1 MKKRYKAI
9 LFGVFKKNSQNF
21 HFEFFQSFYMWKT
34 NTVFFIFIQFLYIWG
49 RFWSFSERLVI
60 FMSFELLKFFI
71 ENGLLLEEFV
81 DFIVERVL
89 FGDSLN
95 LLKIKSFEDIGI
107 DLNGIIGFY
116 LYEFIVLEFVL
127 FSFEEL
133 GDFIRTLNEV
143 SEMRIFDEVVLGV
156 FVFHYEVIRWGNI
169 SLDRLWEY

>member
-1 MKKRYKAI
+1 
-9 LFGVFKKNSQNF
+9 
-21 HFEFFQSFYMWKT
+21 
-34 NTVFFIFIQFLYIWG
+34 
-49 RFWSFSERLVI
+49 
-60 FMSFELLKFFI
+60 MSFELLKFFI
-71 ENGLLLEEFV
+71 EDGLLLEEFV

-89 FGDSLN
+89 FGDSLY
-95 LLKIKSFEDIGI
+95 LLQIKSFEDIGI

-156 FVFHYEVIRWGNI
+156 FVFHYEVIR
-169 SLDRLWEY
+169 